1 MRRQIQREVNRLA
14 NVLADMGVAPGDM
27 VVIYMSTD
35 IRGLIAQMAV
45 TLVGATYHF
54 LFGAKGPDM
63 FSDIVYNMGAKVI
76 ITEDGYR
83 VGDRSR
89 ELKKDSVDMALGRYL
104 PKAVFH
110 ERLESALETLPEE
123 LGEEARSLGDAVTER
138 LAGKVTYSRDA
149 MREFLAVVHEA
160 HIKRVVLS
168 SLDDNAGEEIKK
180 ALRVR
185 DEAIRRAKMRVEAAE
200 RDERVFER
208 YAPVLMSALRGVPA
222 DADPGDS
229 GAPWW
234 SDLREL
240 AVDLRER
247 WGEVLEAAGNAV
259 ETRHRDWLKNHARR
273 IVHGTPKPTL
283 ETLLTDD
290 QQVNVS
296 EFILRHARQKGVGAG
311 QLESIERQR
320 RVIDRILEAFEQPY
334 GRDEKL
340 IVYDRLT
347 KLGLLSRAPM
357 VPDRDILWDDA
368 IRRTEEKLK
377 KRGEDIDEFAAVE
390 MGGGE
395 PAILS
400 YSSGSTGQPNSPRW
414 SRTTGPPF

>member
-1 MRRQIQREVNRLA
+1 M
-14 NVLADMGVAPGDM
+14 
-27 VVIYMSTD
+27 
-35 IRGLIAQMAV
+35 
-45 TLVGATYHF
+45 
-54 LFGAKGPDM
+54 
-63 FSDIVYNMGAKVI
+63 
-76 ITEDGYR
+76 
-83 VGDRSR
+83 
-89 ELKKDSVDMALGRYL
+89 
-104 PKAVFH
+104 
-110 ERLESALETLPEE
+110 
-123 LGEEARSLGDAVTER
+123 
-138 LAGKVTYSRDA
+138 
-149 MREFLAVVHEA
+149 
-160 HIKRVVLS
+160 
-168 SLDDNAGEEIKK
+168 
-180 ALRVR
+180 
-185 DEAIRRAKMRVEAAE
+185 
-200 RDERVFER
+200 
-208 YAPVLMSALRGVPA
+208 
-222 DADPGDS
+222 
-229 GAPWW
+229 
-234 SDLREL
+234 
-240 AVDLRER
+240 
-247 WGEVLEAAGNAV
+247 
-259 ETRHRDWLKNHARR
+259 
-273 IVHGTPKPTL
+273 HGTPKPTL